1 MDRNNKGL
9 RFRGNLILRK
19 IDGFET
25 KLLKMFSF
33 TSISSTTVFDWSR
46 FNPNHRLSQSGV
58 KLKTV
63 DIVAPGSLACS
74 RETGRFSINVCLH
87 GKRSPAFLALS
98 FP

>member
-74 RETGRFSINVCLH
+74 LDLSRCVPTGSS
-87 GKRSPAFLALS
+87 KTSS
-98 FP
+98 